1 MKLTGSIFKH
11 PMEFNQVMISGDVI
25 QIHNTDNTG
34 YGFMQ
39 QYRSPE
45 TEKGEISFVLNKKN
59 YSLLGNLQEFDLK
72 IQGDVISVE
81 AKGFKAKFS
90 DMKDVALNQPDTTDM
105 QSLSVDYKDIYTGR
119 GFAGAPDNARM
130 NLDGATIRKEG
141 IIMMDSKRM
150 YFKSIPDKNRPEI
163 NIPIDAFK
171 RLGNEN
177 YVIKTNGRSAV
188 FINGGHAYYTPL
200 INSLV
205 PMVNPPKADVIFEVE
220 KGEVLKCLKM
230 LKSYT
235 DTVLIEV
242 ENGVMT
248 LSATVEANEVKLNV
262 PIKAVNLKKILVSCS
277 IDNLSA
283 LLNITEKEAVRVN
296 AMSKALFV
304 QNESVTALAMLMTCK
319 GMEVTGN
326 E

>member
-141 IIMMDSKRM
+141 IIIMDSKRM
-150 YFKSIPDKNRPEI
+150 Y
-163 NIPIDAFK
+163 IPIDAFK

-205 PMVNPPKADVIFEVE
+205 PMVNPPKADVIFEVK

-242 ENGVMT
+242 ENEVMT
-248 LSATVEANEVKLNV
+248 LSAKEV
-262 PIKAVNLKKILVSCS
+262 
-277 IDNLSA
+277 
-283 LLNITEKEAVRVN
+283 VRVN

>member
-1 MKLTGSIFKH
+1 MKLIGSIFKH
-11 PMEFNQVMISGDVI
+11 PMEYNQVTISGDVI
-25 QIHNTDNTG
+25 QIHNTDNSG

-39 QYRSPE
+39 QYRSSE
-45 TEKGEISFVLNKKN
+45 TVNDEISFILNKKN

-81 AKGFKAKFS
+81 AKDFKAKFA
-90 DMKDVALNQPDTTDM
+90 DMKDVCLYQPDTADM
-105 QSLSVDYKDIYTGR
+105 QSLSVEYKDLYAGR

-141 IIMMDSKRM
+141 IVMTDSKRM
-150 YFKSIPDKNRPEI
+150 YLKSIPDENRPEI

-177 YVIKTNGRSAV
+177 YAIKTNGRLAV
-188 FINGGHAYYTPL
+188 FINGGHAYYTAL
-200 INSLV
+200 INSLAPV
-205 PMVNPPKADVIFEVE
+205 VKPPKTDVIFEV
-220 KGEVLKCLKM
+220 KKDEVLKCLKM

-242 ENGVMT
+242 ENEVMT

-262 PIKAVNLKKILVSCS
+262 PIKAINLKKILVNCS

-283 LLNITEKEAVRVN
+283 LLNIAEKDVVTIN
-296 AMSKALFV
+296 AMGKALLV
-304 QNESVTALAMLMTCK
+304 QREDVTALAMLKACK